1 MQLKRVYN
9 LLYEFEMFN
18 GSFLYRKLLTYASAD
33 KQPLLGRTRDQL
45 SEVNNHRQNFIL
57 FVCVLFIRSSFV
69 CFGCFYPYFFTR
81 TTLSLLALSF
91 R

>member
-1 MQLKRVYN
+1 
-9 LLYEFEMFN
+9 MFN
-18 GSFLYRKLLTYASAD
+18 PPLLYRKLLTYASAD

-69 CFGCFYPYFFTR
+69 CFYPYFFTR